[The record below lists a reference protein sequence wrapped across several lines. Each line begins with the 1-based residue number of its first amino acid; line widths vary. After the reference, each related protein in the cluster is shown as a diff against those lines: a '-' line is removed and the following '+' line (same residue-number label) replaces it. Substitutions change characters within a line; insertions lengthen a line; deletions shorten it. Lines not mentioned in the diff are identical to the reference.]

1 MSKKHI
7 TVTIPKEEMEDDKKK
22 SFFLKDTDKAQDVGI
37 IGIFEIIACFFVI
50 TQSLVIRL
58 NGEDLGQER
67 PREIFDQFIQP
78 ALYSYTILF
87 SIIGTIPFI
96 ILRCKGVS
104 SDNYPKSR
112 NYFKNSVLSTIIVNF
127 VFAYNIAT
135 TIYAI
140 MGPIYYLQFRNN
152 STDPID
158 SQEAAL
164 VTAYAFAFILAFR
177 IWVYFATGAVNC
189 FWNMV
194 NMWKFTVLQLRD
206 QREILV

>member
-1 MSKKHI
+1 MR
-7 TVTIPKEEMEDDKKK
+7 
-22 SFFLKDTDKAQDVGI
+22 DTDNAKDVGI
-37 IGIFEIIACFFVI
+37 IGIFEAISCFYVI
-50 TQSLVIRL
+50 MLSVVIRL

-67 PREIFDQFIQP
+67 PREIFEQFIQP
-78 ALYSYTILF
+78 VLYSYIILF

-104 SDNYPKSR
+104 SDSYPKSK

-127 VFAYNIAT
+127 VFAYNNAT

-164 VTAYAFAFILAFR
+164 ATAYAFAFILAFR
-177 IWVYFATGAVNC
+177 FWVYFATGTVNC

-194 NMWKFTVLQLRD
+194 NMWKFTVFQLRD